1 MILGKYEL
9 KKRLKAQPPLVEGMI
24 DPDLQIQPAGIDLTV
39 AEIYRFTGPGQLD
52 FTNRE
57 RRLAELSPVEFN
69 RDGWAILGPGYY
81 LVRFNETVNM
91 PLDLAAIGKPR
102 SSLLRMGAFMVS
114 AVWDPG
120 YRGRS
125 ISLLAVGNP
134 RGIRIKRGA
143 RIIQLVFIKVLGE
156 TTGYQGIYQGEQ

>member
-1 MILGKYEL
+1 M
-9 KKRLKAQPPLVEGMI
+9 
-24 DPDLQIQPAGIDLTV
+24 D
-39 AEIYRFTGPGQLD
+39 
-52 FTNRE
+52 
-57 RRLAELSPVEFN
+57 
-69 RDGWAILGPGYY
+69 GPGYY